1 MKRKY
6 WRQGTPEKRSA
17 KQDIVKVD
25 FWCRK
30 EKTDEEGSER
40 ERRRIGGRRKEK
52 EKEVRRVDK

>member
-40 ERRRIGGRRKEK
+40 ESEMERIGGRKERKGERGK
-52 EKEVRRVDK
+52 ES